1 MNIVQKSR
9 ALGLS
14 IGLIAASAVLVPISS
29 THAQDLYL
37 GQSPGTITRITS
49 DGTVIPFATGL
60 ISPTDIAFNASGEIF
75 VADGFTGE
83 IDRISSTGVV
93 SAFASGATRLNN
105 PRGLAFDASGNLFV
119 SDIAAPI
126 TKFTPNGTSTTFVSA
141 GIAQA
146 AGIAFDTS
154 GNLFVSDMG
163 SSTIGSGSIKKISS
177 SGVVTTFATG
187 LSLPRGLAFDS
198 SGTLFVSDLLTRSI
212 KKISSTGVVS
222 TFVTSTE
229 IGSPH
234 DIAFDASGIL
244 FVSDYENGRIQKISS
259 TGVVSTFVTGLAQP
273 TTLAFAP
280 STSTSVPE
288 PFTIVGTLIGGTA
301 ALRMR
306 KKLKSSGK
314 V

>member
-9 ALGLS
+9 AVKLS
-14 IGLIAASAVLVPISS
+14 IGLIAASVVLVPISS
-29 THAQDLYL
+29 NAQDLYI
-37 GQSPGTITRITS
+37 GQNSGTITRITS
-49 DGTVIPFATGL
+49 DGTVIPFATGFGT
-60 ISPTDIAFNASGEIF
+60 PTDIAFNASGEIF

-93 SAFASGATRLNN
+93 SAFASGLTRLNN
-105 PRGLAFDASGNLFV
+105 PRGLAFDASGNLFA
-119 SDIAAPI
+119 SDITAPI

-146 AGIAFDTS
+146 TGIALDTS

-177 SGVVTTFATG
+177 TGVVSTFATG
-187 LSLPRGLAFDS
+187 LSLPRGLAFDK
-198 SGTLFVSDLLTRSI
+198 SGTLFVADLLTYSI
-212 KKISSTGVVS
+212 KKISSTGAVS
-222 TFVTSTE
+222 TFVSTG
-229 IGSPH
+229 IGSPI

-244 FVSDYENGRIQKISS
+244 FVSDYENNRIQKISS
-259 TGVVSTFVTGLAQP
+259 TGDVSTFITGLAQP

-280 STSTSVPE
+280 STSTAVPE
-288 PFTIVGTLIGGTA
+288 PFTIIGTLIGGAA

>member
-9 ALGLS
+9 AVGLS
-14 IGLIAASAVLVPISS
+14 IGLIAASAVLMPISS
-29 THAQDLYL
+29 THAQDLYV
-37 GQSPGTITRITS
+37 GRPGTITRITS

-60 ISPTDIAFNASGEIF
+60 ITPTDIAFNASGEVF

-93 SAFASGATRLNN
+93 SAFASGSTRLNN

-119 SDIAAPI
+119 SDIDAPI
-126 TKFTPNGTSTTFVSA
+126 TKFTPIGTSTTFVSA
-141 GIAQA
+141 GIVQA

-177 SGVVTTFATG
+177 TGVISTFATG

-198 SGTLFVSDLLTRSI
+198 SGTLFVADLLTRSI

-222 TFVTSTE
+222 TFVSAE
-229 IGSPH
+229 IGNPT

-244 FVSDYENGRIQKISS
+244 FVSDYENNRIQKISS

-280 STSTSVPE
+280 STSTAVPE